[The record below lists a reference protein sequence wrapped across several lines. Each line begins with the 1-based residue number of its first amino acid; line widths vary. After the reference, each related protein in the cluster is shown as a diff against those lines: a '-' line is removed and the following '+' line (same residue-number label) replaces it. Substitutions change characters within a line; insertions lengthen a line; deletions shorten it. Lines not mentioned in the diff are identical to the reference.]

1 MNDLDKLEYGGT
13 KEVGGP
19 DLVIHAIHGDEAVLG
34 SVPVR
39 KASFLPQVI

>member
-1 MNDLDKLEYGGT
+1 MNNLDKFEYGGT
-13 KEVGGP
+13 EEVGGP

-39 KASFLPQVI
+39 EASFLPQVI